1 MSRILGIISEYNPF
15 HNGHL
20 YQLQKSKKLVN
31 PDYSVCIM
39 SGNFSQRGVPSLV
52 DKWSKAE
59 MAIKAGFD
67 MVIELPTVYSIS
79 SAENFAEG
87 AIKIL
92 SSFPDVTLSFGS
104 EIGKMAVLDQF
115 ADIFYREPKEYLLIL
130 KHELEKGLSYP
141 KARENAILFYLHDVK
156 KYSNILSSPNNVL
169 AIEYLKAIKKLKSRI
184 FPITVKRIGTDYNS
198 LDVNGNI
205 ASATAIRKLLY
216 NKKSIKKYVPAY
228 TYEIVKSNLKEG
240 KVLYTLKSYEKE
252 IIFKLR
258 TMSLSEIANLQDV
271 SEGLEN
277 SIKKAANS
285 CNNIEDLVN
294 AIKSKRYTLS
304 RIQRILLY
312 ALLNITKTDISDSY
326 KVKPYIRVLGISEK
340 GKYLLSEMNSK
351 KFKYPVITSI
361 KKFLLENNNKTLEN
375 MLYKDILSTNIY
387 TLGYEND
394 SKANLD
400 YTHKL
405 IIN

>member
-92 SSFPDVTLSFGS
+92 SSFSDVTLSFGS
-104 EIGKMAVLDQF
+104 EIGSMAVLDQF

-141 KARENAILFYLHDVK
+141 KARENAILFYLQDVK

-198 LDVNGNI
+198 LAVNGNI

-228 TYEIVKSNLKEG
+228 SYEIIKSNLKMG
-240 KVLYTLKSYEKE
+240 KILYTLKTYEKE

-258 TMSLSEIANLQDV
+258 TMSLTEILNLQDV

-277 SIKKAANS
+277 AIKKAANS
-285 CNNIEDLVN
+285 CNNIEELVN
-294 AIKSKRYTLS
+294 SIKSKRYTLS

-312 ALLNITKTDISDSY
+312 ALLNITKTDIIDSY
-326 KVKPYIRVLGISEK
+326 KAKPYVRVLGISEK

-351 KFKYPVITSI
+351 KFKNPVITSV
-361 KKFLLENNNKTLEN
+361 KKFLIENNNKALEN
-375 MLYKDILSTNIY
+375 MLHKDILATNIY

-400 YTHKL
+400 YTQKL
-405 IIN
+405 IIK